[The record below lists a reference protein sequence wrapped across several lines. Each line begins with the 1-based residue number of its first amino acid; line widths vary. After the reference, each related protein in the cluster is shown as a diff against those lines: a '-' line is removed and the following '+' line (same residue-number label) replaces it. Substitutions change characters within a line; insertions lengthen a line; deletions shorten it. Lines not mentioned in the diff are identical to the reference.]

1 MGRLQIRQFR
11 HRLLFNKFS
20 VNLLEDHTH
29 RPILIFSQPFSAQ
42 RTNIR
47 SDDTFSFIFSNQNE
61 FIYLR
66 RFSIGLMT
74 LPLLRPLSSV
84 KRQIQHNLIIQD
96 RTLVPMSTV
105 DWQTFQLFPTF
116 CIYLFSV
123 YIRVGM
129 RQFACVFYRE
139 RRSTRRLFLFC
150 CCCIEYNEKKEK
162 THPTT
167 TTTTKKRGE
176 KMFSL
181 FVSSFL
187 LFFSQ
192 LSWYIAVLCISEHDI
207 YIFQTRS
214 LSILFHQFHV
224 VLLFRLKTSPILPY
238 IRISF

>member
-1 MGRLQIRQFR
+1 
-11 HRLLFNKFS
+11 
-20 VNLLEDHTH
+20 
-29 RPILIFSQPFSAQ
+29 
-42 RTNIR
+42 
-47 SDDTFSFIFSNQNE
+47 
-61 FIYLR
+61 
-66 RFSIGLMT
+66 MT
-74 LPLLRPLSSV
+74 LPLLRPLSAV
-84 KRQIQHNLIIQD
+84 KRQIQHNFIIQD

-105 DWQTFQLFPTF
+105 DWQTFQLFPSTF

-167 TTTTKKRGE
+167 TTTKRE
-176 KMFSL
+176 ANNF
-181 FVSSFL
+181 FL
-187 LFFSQ
+187 YSCRLFFYSS
-192 LSWYIAVLCISEHDI
+192 LNCPGIYSCMLCISERDI

-224 VLLFRLKTSPILPY
+224 VLLFRLKPVLFYHTNIVLEIHADLVSQ
-238 IRISF
+238 SKT